1 MYINVYI
8 YILNV
13 YTQVTPPAAVVD
25 YIPDPAAVAAA
36 YSNLN
41 PMYST
46 SPYAPSPADNIYMTP
61 AAVHHTTNFY
71 PTVTDNL
78 FHQYRLQG
86 VSGYYPEYH
95 HSAASASAA
104 ATYAVTNGFLP
115 YDSYSLAP
123 SQQSSTSKED
133 KWQADAGGGGGGGG
147 GKYYPSAGHHHQH
160 LHSDGSVG
168 GRTGYSTGG
177 YISPVTTSALPPTP
191 ASSTSS
197 AAAAAAA
204 AASAQVLN
212 EQCHDL
218 RCLSH

>member
-1 MYINVYI
+1 
-8 YILNV
+8 
-13 YTQVTPPAAVVD
+13 
-25 YIPDPAAVAAA
+25 
-36 YSNLN
+36 
-41 PMYST
+41 MYST

-61 AAVHHTTNFY
+61 ASVHHTTNFY

-123 SQQSSTSKED
+123 SSQSSASKEE
-133 KWQADAGGGGGGGG
+133 KWQADVGGGGGGGG
-147 GKYYPSAGHHHQH
+147 GKYYATAGHHHQH
-160 LHSDGSVG
+160 LHTDGSGGG
-168 GRTGYSTGG
+168 GRTGYSTAG
-177 YISPVTTSALPPTP
+177 YTSPSSALPPTP
-191 ASSTSS
+191 ASSASS
-197 AAAAAAA
+197 AAAAAATAASA
-204 AASAQVLN
+204 AASAQVLTEHCDN
-212 EQCHDL
+212 L